1 VTLRE
6 TSEAAMRKRIFLIG
20 AMAATPALLAAA
32 TIASTL
38 SFQSGSRVWVE
49 GTSSTRS
56 YRCESPRVDGTAQ
69 ATTIDLTQLRSVTG
83 AQLTIPVASLDCRN
97 GTMNG
102 HMRRALKSDEHTNI
116 RFQATSVAL
125 TPGGNGSAARMTGNL
140 TIAGETRPATL
151 QGTVVEE
158 NGQLRVRGSH
168 NLTMTD
174 FGVQPPSL
182 MMGTMKVHAPVTIGY
197 DVLLRQ

>member
-1 VTLRE
+1 
-6 TSEAAMRKRIFLIG
+6 MRKRMFLIG

-32 TIASTL
+32 TVASTL

-56 YRCESPRVDGTAQ
+56 YRCESPRIEGTAQ
-69 ATTIDLTQLRSVTG
+69 ATTTDLTQLRSIPR
-83 AQLTIPVASLDCRN
+83 AELTIPVAALDCRN

-102 HMRRALKSDEHTNI
+102 HMRRALKADQHANI

-125 TPGGNGSAARMTGNL
+125 TPGATGSAARMTGTL

-151 QGTVVEE
+151 QGQVVED
-158 NGQLRVRGSH
+158 NGQLRVRGTY

-182 MMGTMKVHAPVTIGY
+182 MMGTMKVHPPVTIGY
-197 DVLLRQ
+197 DVLLRP